1 MGAAA
6 GRHLPCSIA
15 NQDNKVDDDHDGVA
29 DVDQID
35 AKELFQRKTQLVLT
49 KCNPQIT
56 SRSAAS

>member
-1 MGAAA
+1 M
-6 GRHLPCSIA
+6 
-15 NQDNKVDDDHDGVA
+15 QVDDDHDGVA